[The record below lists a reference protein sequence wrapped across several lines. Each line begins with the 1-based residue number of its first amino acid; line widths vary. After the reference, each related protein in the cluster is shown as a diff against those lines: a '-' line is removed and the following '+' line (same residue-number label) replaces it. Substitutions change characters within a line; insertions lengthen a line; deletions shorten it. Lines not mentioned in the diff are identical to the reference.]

1 MYIMCI
7 NQIFFFYLRLEIV
20 FSVAYGEVEKHSNVK
35 VIILYLISTFSNY
48 KLDFKKNEIYFTLY
62 ILSFYLYR
70 FPSSE
75 IIIFETCLTININ
88 TFFNWIQILIY
99 HLVRVQPLQSDATPL
114 VFIEKL
120 FIILSFCI

>member
-7 NQIFFFYLRLEIV
+7 NQDIYFFFYLRLEIV

-70 FPSSE
+70 FPSLE
-75 IIIFETCLTININ
+75 IIIFMMCQTLNIN
-88 TFFNWIQILIY
+88 TFFSNGTQIYLITIMDLKKKNKKIMI
-99 HLVRVQPLQSDATPL
+99 HT
-114 VFIEKL
+114 FK
-120 FIILSFCI
+120 F